1 MWHKNNYKYSERQ
14 IQPVR
19 KTTIYLGLK
28 VILFIGTIFIFMVRG
43 HAQPNDA
50 NMTGSF
56 NQ

>member
-1 MWHKNNYKYSERQ
+1 MWHKNDYKYSERQ